1 MPKTCVP
8 LLNHIACTVQS
19 NEDNAVL
26 KSALLAT
33 LAKLQ
38 AARDELQSTR
48 AELHLTQEQAQLLA
62 EERDFSV
69 GRICGIPEESE
80 EELGSSSETSAEVQR
95 SLDTLLAALHDLRTT
110 AGTNGGDKTPL
121 ASHVMSPARSVE
133 LHSSYSMPSDESH
146 GRLYSSSPV
155 SPSSDAGSVAARGGR
170 HKPNVHLKGV
180 GYRVALHMAV
190 SPGSH
195 ADA

>member
-8 LLNHIACTVQS
+8 LPNHIACTVQS

-69 GRICGIPEESE
+69 GRICGIPEEPE
-80 EELGSSSETSAEVQR
+80 DELDSSSESAEVQR
-95 SLDTLLAALHDLRTT
+95 SLDTLLAALHGLRTT

-121 ASHVMSPARSVE
+121 ASNVKSPARSVE
-133 LHSSYSMPSDESH
+133 LHSSYSPPSDDSH

-170 HKPNVHLKGV
+170 HKPNLHLKGV